1 VYSCQGY
8 SCPVRASS
16 SSATTDGL
24 ALANVTTVGFL
35 VLDNMSADGPY
46 SEDCLNL
53 NIWTKPQSGDAK
65 KAVLIWIYGGG
76 FSSGTS
82 AIPAYNGA
90 NIAGQEDVVVVS
102 IKLVPL
108 LSTFW
113 PNIDQLI
120 TATA

>member
-1 VYSCQGY
+1 
-8 SCPVRASS
+8 
-16 SSATTDGL
+16 
-24 ALANVTTVGFL
+24 VGFL

-53 NIWTKPQSGDAK
+53 NIWTKPQSGDEK

-108 LSTFW
+108 LSTFRL
-113 PNIDQLI
+113 NINQLI